1 MLVPE
6 DSGSFR
12 ILSGGIQEKGRRAGT
27 EDVAGVL
34 AMLAALDAATLGEAT
49 GRDDFIARIQA
60 AIPGVEVVS
69 AGAPRLWN
77 TVSLI
82 MPKYPSV
89 RWIRILEKAGFLVS
103 AGSACSTGKASVSS
117 VLLAMGVDSVAAGR
131 VLRISSGSDTTAED
145 WDLLATSISTAYDAL
160 TAEASSLNSSVIT
173 ID

>member
-1 MLVPE
+1 ML
-6 DSGSFR
+6 
-12 ILSGGIQEKGRRAGT
+12 
-27 EDVAGVL
+27 DVQL
-34 AMLAALDAATLGEAT
+34 AEAY
-49 GRDDFIARIQA
+49 
-60 AIPGVEVVS
+60 GVEILEVGAGLFEAQGRARAHVDKNPRLAIDPHQIAAARLGVSEVVG

-89 RWIRILEKAGFLVS
+89 RWIRILENAGFLVS